1 MTREQTYSQLL
12 SAVGENER
20 KSDKLRNDHEM
31 LASKLHELQMEH
43 DDSNDQFGKKR
54 TDDDKPYSP
63 EIEALDK
70 KIAEQTKEKEIA
82 DELCRKVNLVY
93 DQVRGWCTKVIQKID
108 QQFGENISAHVGK
121 KTLAY
126 LFEAIADAVCK
137 QLETL
142 KVEEDE
148 EDRGFITAKDF
159 MNDFA
164 T

>member
-1 MTREQTYSQLL
+1 
-12 SAVGENER
+12 
-20 KSDKLRNDHEM
+20 
-31 LASKLHELQMEH
+31 MEH
-43 DDSNDQFGKKR
+43 DDENEQFGKKR
-54 TDDDKPYSP
+54 NDDDKPYSP

-70 KIAEQTKEKEIA
+70 EILSYTKEKETA

-121 KTLAY
+121 KSLAY
-126 LFEAIADAVCK
+126 LFEEIQKAVCK

-142 KVEEDE
+142 RVEEDE